1 MNVILVE
8 ENVLILGNF
17 PWEHAQES
25 DVYYNEYIEWHRHHQ
40 LQRRFKL
47 PSQWYKFSNRLMRL
61 FRKMLGKEKLNIYF
75 EYKSTFFLDPE
86 SLKRCEMSEISK
98 YYDDRWINDYLHT
111 QRRLSNEDE
120 GVEEDFSSSG
130 SGIES
135 NAIISNTRRNT
146 DFEEL
151 TQMMKNSL
159 TASFDNSISNEN
171 RKFSSTITKTY
182 C

>member
-75 EYKSTFFLDPE
+75 EYK
-86 SLKRCEMSEISK
+86 
-98 YYDDRWINDYLHT
+98 
-111 QRRLSNEDE
+111 
-120 GVEEDFSSSG
+120 
-130 SGIES
+130 
-135 NAIISNTRRNT
+135 
-146 DFEEL
+146 
-151 TQMMKNSL
+151 
-159 TASFDNSISNEN
+159 
-171 RKFSSTITKTY
+171 
-182 C
+182 